1 MFDFLGG
8 NGNNDSMEFERFV
21 NIVNQSYNFPMID
34 CGVHNHQDHRKDSSV
49 RRLTSVATGQSA
61 GGCASNPS
69 DANVLMNKQR
79 TQPLVPKESRPE
91 MRSIHWSSEAVLTQ
105 TVWLGLFNHNGQ
117 LATEERMCDQQYGK
131 ETFLDKFHRCVV
143 TL

>member
-49 RRLTSVATGQSA
+49 RRLTSVASTVV
-61 GGCASNPS
+61 GCASNPS

-79 TQPLVPKESRPE
+79 TQPLVPKESLRE

-105 TVWLGLFNHNGQ
+105 TVGPGLFNHNGQ
-117 LATEERMCDQQYGK
+117 LANEK
-131 ETFLDKFHRCVV
+131 
-143 TL
+143 

>member
-49 RRLTSVATGQSA
+49 RRLTSVAR
-61 GGCASNPS
+61 
-69 DANVLMNKQR
+69 VL
-79 TQPLVPKESRPE
+79 VDG
-91 MRSIHWSSEAVLTQ
+91 IHWMRVESVRRECLDEQTTDTAVSCLKSP
-105 TVWLGLFNHNGQ
+105 
-117 LATEERMCDQQYGK
+117 TER
-131 ETFLDKFHRCVV
+131 
-143 TL
+143 

>member
-49 RRLTSVATGQSA
+49 RRLTSVAR
-61 GGCASNPS
+61 
-69 DANVLMNKQR
+69 VL
-79 TQPLVPKESRPE
+79 VDG
-91 MRSIHWSSEAVLTQ
+91 IHWMRVEFVRRECLDEQTTDTAVSP
-105 TVWLGLFNHNGQ
+105 
-117 LATEERMCDQQYGK
+117 
-131 ETFLDKFHRCVV
+131 
-143 TL
+143 